1 MTGTSFNLSAVFQ
14 TVAEAVPD
22 QEVLVWGE
30 KRFSY
35 ADLNART
42 DGVAHYL
49 TRQGFGCHTPREQL
63 PGHESGQHHVGLYL
77 HNGNEY
83 LEALIGAL
91 RARAVPFN
99 VNYRYVAEELL
110 YLFQDAGAEALV
122 FHSAFAPQV
131 AEIRDRL
138 PGVRLLI
145 QVDDDS
151 GNPLLPGAVPY
162 ESIVD
167 TPAPEVLPEPCGDD
181 LYLLYTGGTT
191 GMPKGVMWRQHDAYV
206 GAMGGTPFGSSEPYR
221 SYEQIAEAARQGGGG
236 MRLIMTAP
244 FMHGAAQWSTFHMIT
259 QGGAIV
265 LPSDARTLDWP
276 DVLRTVQRE
285 RVVSVPVVGDAMARP
300 MVAEL
305 ERGDYD
311 LSGVFAVQNGGA
323 PLTPTVRARLQAQ
336 LPNVLFVDTV
346 GSSET
351 GIQMS
356 QVADGN
362 GAETGVFTPDGDTT
376 VLDDDL
382 TRELA
387 PGEGQGWLA
396 RHGLVPLG
404 YLGDADKTAR
414 TFPVIDGRRFSVP
427 GDRAIRLD
435 DGRIQLLGRQSIT
448 INSGGEKI
456 FVEEVE
462 RAIAAHPAIADVVV
476 TGRPSERWGSEVVAI
491 VELLEDHEASDEALL
506 AEAAH
511 HVARYKLP
519 KAIIRVPQIQRSPS
533 GKADYRW
540 ARHQASTA
548 APTP

>member
-1 MTGTSFNLSAVFQ
+1 MTGTSFALSEVFR
-14 TVAEAVPD
+14 TVADAVPD

-30 KRFSY
+30 RRFSY
-35 ADLNART
+35 AQLNARI

-49 TRQGFGCHTPREQL
+49 AERGFGCHTPRERL
-63 PGHESGQHHVGLYL
+63 AGHESGQHHVGIYL
-77 HNGNEY
+77 HNGNEH
-83 LEALIGAL
+83 LEALVGAL

-110 YLFQDAGAEALV
+110 YLFRDAGAEALV

-131 AEIRDRL
+131 AEVRDRL
-138 PGVRLLI
+138 PGLRLLI

-151 GNPLLPGAVPY
+151 GNPLLPGAVAY

-167 TPAPEVLPEPCGDD
+167 TPGEAPEPSGDD

-206 GAMGGTPFGSSEPYR
+206 SAMGGTPFGSAEPYR
-221 SYEQIAEAARQGGGG
+221 SYDQIAEAARAGGGG

-265 LPSDARTLDWP
+265 LPTDPTRLDWP
-276 DVLRTVQRE
+276 DVLRTVERE
-285 RVVSVPVVGDAMARP
+285 RVISVPVVGDAMARP

-323 PLTPTVRARLQAQ
+323 PLTPTVRARLRAQ

-362 GAETGVFTPDGDTT
+362 GADTGVFTPAEDTT

-382 TRELA
+382 TRELS

-404 YLGDADKTAR
+404 YLGDAEKTAR
-414 TFPVIDGRRFSVP
+414 TFPVVGGTRYSVP
-427 GDRAIRLD
+427 GDRAVRLE

-462 RAIAAHPAIADVVV
+462 RALAAHPAVADVIV
-476 TGRPSERWGSEVVAI
+476 TGRPSDRWGQEVVAI
-491 VELLEDHEASDEALL
+491 VEVLDGEEVSDEALL

-511 HVARYKLP
+511 HMARYKLP
-519 KAIIRVPQIQRSPS
+519 KVILRVPQIQRSPS

-540 ARHQASTA
+540 AKTQAEKSA
-548 APTP
+548 IEA